1 MSLTE
6 WPARRFDR
14 DDGKPMGIRDS
25 IADEIQCSR
34 CGELRDRSDVDR
46 LLWCVGCRARARLI
60 ATRRARIAATGL
72 AVIVAGY
79 IWGIIRPTD
88 VVIGG
93 WIATVIAAYWI
104 GGKLAREI
112 FYGIERSNRKRYP
125 GSTG

>member
-1 MSLTE
+1 
-6 WPARRFDR
+6 
-14 DDGKPMGIRDS
+14 MGIRDS
-25 IADEIQCSR
+25 IADEIRCSR

-60 ATRRARIAATGL
+60 ATRRARIAATVL

-88 VVIGG
+88 LVIGG

-125 GSTG
+125 GSHG

>member
-1 MSLTE
+1 
-6 WPARRFDR
+6 
-14 DDGKPMGIRDS
+14 
-25 IADEIQCSR
+25 
-34 CGELRDRSDVDR
+34 
-46 LLWCVGCRARARLI
+46 
-60 ATRRARIAATGL
+60 TRRARIAATGL

-112 FYGIERSNRKRYP
+112 FYGIERSNNKRYP

>member
-1 MSLTE
+1 
-6 WPARRFDR
+6 
-14 DDGKPMGIRDS
+14 MGIRDS

-34 CGELRDRSDVDR
+34 CGELRDRGDVDR
-46 LLWCVGCRARARLI
+46 LLWCVACRSRARLI
-60 ATRRARIAATGL
+60 AARKARIAATVL
-72 AVIVAGY
+72 AAIVAGY

>member
-1 MSLTE
+1 MTGETL
-6 WPARRFDR
+6 RQDG
-14 DDGKPMGIRDS
+14 GKPMGIRDS

-46 LLWCVGCRARARLI
+46 LLWCVGCRTRARLI
-60 ATRRARIAATGL
+60 AARRARIAATAL

-104 GGKLAREI
+104 GGKLAREV

-125 GSTG
+125 GSSG